1 MLEGMRRK
9 PDPASGWR
17 SGYAG
22 PFRWLLPLFI
32 FLVLSVCLPGYSV
45 VHASDEVSGEASG
58 ETSGNQAS
66 QEPTPQQMEQLQKL
80 SPAQKAAIKNELGIS
95 GGALTPDAV
104 EALKEIPGFEGL
116 TPEEIE
122 KGRMLLEQRKAG
134 AEKAGRKQ
142 EKETAA
148 RKEAEEKKAEE
159 ELPSGSLFDRYRT
172 AGAYQDVSTDLK
184 PFGYEFFREAV
195 LAPRQDLSVSS
206 DYIVGP
212 GDEVRLVMWGRINA
226 EYLLTVDRDGNINI
240 PEIGPV
246 TVAGMRFADMK
257 RLIVRN
263 AEQIVGA
270 KANVTMGTLKSIQVF
285 VLGEVRRP
293 GSYLLSSFST
303 MTNAVLAAGGPTE
316 IGSLRNITLKR
327 NNRTVAVMDFYDL
340 LLKGDKSQDEVL
352 QSGDVVFVP
361 TVGPLVGIAGNVKR
375 PAIYELKDRYD
386 LKSLF
391 DLAGGIIPTAYTQ
404 QIQVERI
411 LRNERQ
417 VVIDIDDRDL
427 TRSREIKLQDADL
440 VKVFPIVEEVKNVV
454 YLNGNVKRPGKY
466 ELKPGM
472 RISDLIRDED
482 DLLNETYFDYA
493 LVKRLV
499 PPGREEKLIPFDL
512 GKVIFGDDAGN
523 DIELQPEDSVYVF
536 SKWLFEEKPFV
547 TVEGE
552 VRNLKAGKDS
562 GEGLERAAKNIRMKL
577 KLENL
582 KSELEDLKSKAEE
595 MKLNE
600 TADFERMK
608 LGIEALEL
616 KIKKEEL
623 EATET
628 SDKVKVYLLKNFR
641 VRDAILSAGNL
652 TKDAYLEK
660 GEILRRDKDGTV
672 SRIYFNVEKA
682 MAEDPDENILLEAND
697 RIIIHSIWEEKYR
710 QTVSIEGDVMNPGMY
725 QFTEGM
731 KVSDLV
737 FAAGNV
743 LESAYLDE
751 VEISSQIIK
760 DGKSTR
766 GDYRIINLRKA
777 LGGDPEHDLPLK
789 PYDRLYVKR
798 ISEWQEELFVTITGE
813 VKFPG
818 KYIIK
823 KGERLSELIE
833 RAGGYSDK
841 AYLRGAVF
849 TRERV
854 RKLQQKQIDEM
865 VDRLERELLSTGTAQ
880 IATAASPAEARMM
893 KLEAEQK
900 RRLIAKLGSVKAKG
914 RIAVRL
920 APPEE
925 LRGTSYD
932 IELEDGDSLYIPTDP
947 MTVQVLGSVYSQN
960 AFVYEKDKRD
970 YQYYIDLA
978 GGYTKNAD
986 QGNVYILK
994 ANGVAVKVNSG
1005 FLGLSWNSGTFR
1017 WEAGSGL
1024 VESGDTIVVPEKL
1037 ERIAWMRN
1045 VKDITQILYQIAVS
1059 AGVVLVA
1066 F

>member
-1 MLEGMRRK
+1 MPEFSRRSIRG
-9 PDPASGWR
+9 AT
-17 SGYAG
+17 AG
-22 PFRWLLPLFI
+22 PSGKRAVSLALLLVV
-32 FLVLSVCLPGYSV
+32 LVLSFCLPV
-45 VHASDEVSGEASG
+45 LPAAHASDDGTTD
-58 ETSGNQAS
+58 TSLQTDTV
-66 QEPTPQQMEQLQKL
+66 QPTPQQQERLQGL
-80 SPAQKAAIKNELGIS
+80 TPAQKAAIKNELDRS
-95 GGALTPDAV
+95 GGRLTPDAIDT
-104 EALKEIPGFEGL
+104 LKDIPGLEGL

-122 KGRMLLEQRKAG
+122 KGRRLLEQRKAG
-134 AEKAGRKQ
+134 VKTAVPSKVEETKVPEAVKETAEKAPV
-142 EKETAA
+142 KEIPT
-148 RKEAEEKKAEE
+148 
-159 ELPSGSLFDRYRT
+159 GSLFERYRT

-195 LAPRQDLSVSS
+195 VAPRRDLSVAS

-212 GDEVRLVMWGRINA
+212 GDEVRLTMWGRINA
-226 EYLLTVDRDGNINI
+226 EYALTVDGDGNINI

-246 TVAGMRFADMK
+246 TVEGMRFSEMK
-257 RLIVRN
+257 DLLVRK

-270 KANVTMGTLKSIQVF
+270 KATVTMGALKSIQVF

-293 GSYLLSSFST
+293 GSYLLDPFST
-303 MTNAVLAAGGPTE
+303 ITNAVLAAGGPTG

-327 NNRTVAVMDFYDL
+327 GNRTVAVMDFYDL
-340 LLKGDKSQDEVL
+340 LLRGDKSQDEVL

-375 PAIYELKDRYD
+375 PAVYELKDRYD
-386 LKSLF
+386 LRSLF
-391 DLAGGIIPTAYTQ
+391 ELAGGIIPTAYTQ

-411 LRNERQ
+411 LDNERQ

-427 TRSREIKLQDADL
+427 SKSKEIMLKDADL
-440 VKVFPIVEEVKNVV
+440 VKVFSIVEEIRNVV
-454 YLNGNVKRPGKY
+454 YLNGNVKRPGQY

-472 RISDLIRDED
+472 RVGDLIRDEN
-482 DLLNETYFDYA
+482 DLLKETYFDYA
-493 LVKRLV
+493 LIKRLT
-499 PPGREEKLIPFDL
+499 PPGREEELIPFDL
-512 GKVIFGDDAGN
+512 GKVIFSGDAEN
-523 DIELQPEDSVYVF
+523 NIELQPEDSVYVF
-536 SKWLFEEKPFV
+536 SKWLFEEKPYV

-582 KSELEDLKSKAEE
+582 KSELEDLKAKAEE
-595 MKLNE
+595 MKLSE
-600 TADFERMK
+600 TADFEKMK

-628 SDKVKVYLLKNFR
+628 TDKVKVYLLKNFK

-652 TKDAYLEK
+652 TKDAYLAK
-660 GEILRRDKDGTV
+660 GEILRRDKDGTL

-682 MAEDPDENILLEAND
+682 MAEDPEENILLEAND
-697 RIIIHSIWEEKYR
+697 RIIIHSIWEENYR
-710 QTVSIEGDVMNPGMY
+710 RTVSIEGDVMNPGIY
-725 QFTEGM
+725 QYTEGM

-751 VEISSQIIK
+751 VEISSQVIR
-760 DGKSTR
+760 DGKSVR
-766 GDYRIINLRKA
+766 GEYRTINLRKA
-777 LGGDPEHDLPLK
+777 LNGDPEHDVPLK
-789 PYDRLYVKR
+789 PYDRVYVKR

-818 KYIIK
+818 KYIIR

-833 RAGGYSDK
+833 RAGGFSDK

-900 RRLIAKLGSVKAKG
+900 RRLITKLGSVKAKG

-920 APPEE
+920 DSPEK

-932 IELEDGDSLYIPTDP
+932 IELEDGDAIYIPTDP

-960 AFVYEKDKRD
+960 AFVYEKDRRD

-986 QGNVYILK
+986 PGSVYILK
-994 ANGVAVKVNSG
+994 ADGVAVKVRGG

-1017 WEAGSGL
+1017 WEAGSGQ

-1045 VKDITQILYQIAVS
+1045 IKDITQILYQIAVS
-1059 AGVVLVA
+1059 AGVVIVA

>member
-1 MLEGMRRK
+1 MPEFSRRSIRG
-9 PDPASGWR
+9 AT
-17 SGYAG
+17 AG
-22 PFRWLLPLFI
+22 PSGKRAVSLALLLVV
-32 FLVLSVCLPGYSV
+32 LVLSLCLPVLPSA
-45 VHASDEVSGEASG
+45 HASDDGTTD
-58 ETSGNQAS
+58 TSLQTDTV
-66 QEPTPQQMEQLQKL
+66 QPTPQQQERLQGL
-80 SPAQKAAIKNELGIS
+80 TPAQKAAIKNELDRS
-95 GGALTPDAV
+95 GGRLTPEAV
-104 EALKEIPGFEGL
+104 DTLKDIPGLEGL

-122 KGRMLLEQRKAG
+122 KGRRLLEQRKAG
-134 AEKAGRKQ
+134 VKTAAPSKAEETKVPEAAKETAEKAPV
-142 EKETAA
+142 KEIPT
-148 RKEAEEKKAEE
+148 
-159 ELPSGSLFDRYRT
+159 GSLFDRYRT
-172 AGAYQDVSTDLK
+172 AGVYQDVSTDLK

-195 LAPRQDLSVSS
+195 VAPRRDLSVAS

-212 GDEVRLVMWGRINA
+212 GDEVRLTMWGRINA
-226 EYLLTVDRDGNINI
+226 EYALTVDRDGNINI

-246 TVAGMRFADMK
+246 TVEGMRFSEMK
-257 RLIVRN
+257 DLLVRK

-270 KANVTMGTLKSIQVF
+270 KATVTMGALKSIQVF

-293 GSYLLSSFST
+293 GSYLLDPFST
-303 MTNAVLAAGGPTE
+303 ITNAVLAAGGPTG

-327 NNRTVAVMDFYDL
+327 GNRTVAVMDFYDL
-340 LLKGDKSQDEVL
+340 LLRGDKSQDEVL

-375 PAIYELKDRYD
+375 PAVYELKDRYD
-386 LKSLF
+386 LGSLF
-391 DLAGGIIPTAYTQ
+391 ELAGGIIPTAYTQ

-411 LRNERQ
+411 LDNERQ

-427 TRSREIKLQDADL
+427 TKSKEIMLKDADL
-440 VKVFPIVEEVKNVV
+440 VKVFSIVEEIRNVV
-454 YLNGNVKRPGKY
+454 YLNGNVKRPGQY

-472 RISDLIRDED
+472 RVGDLIRDEN
-482 DLLNETYFDYA
+482 DLLKETYFDYA
-493 LVKRLV
+493 LIKRLT
-499 PPGREEKLIPFDL
+499 PPGREEELIPFDL
-512 GKVIFGDDAGN
+512 GKVIFSGDAEN
-523 DIELQPEDSVYVF
+523 NIELQPEDSVYVF
-536 SKWLFEEKPFV
+536 SKWLFEEKPYV

-582 KSELEDLKSKAEE
+582 KSELEDLKAKAEE
-595 MKLNE
+595 MKLSE
-600 TADFERMK
+600 TADFEKMK

-628 SDKVKVYLLKNFR
+628 TDKVKVYLLKNFK

-652 TKDAYLEK
+652 TKDAYLAK
-660 GEILRRDKDGTV
+660 GEILRRDKDGTL

-682 MAEDPDENILLEAND
+682 MAEDPKENILLEAND
-697 RIIIHSIWEEKYR
+697 RIIIHSIWEENYR
-710 QTVSIEGDVMNPGMY
+710 RTVSIEGDVMNPGIY
-725 QFTEGM
+725 QYTEGM

-751 VEISSQIIK
+751 VEISSQVIR
-760 DGKSTR
+760 DGKSVR
-766 GDYRIINLRKA
+766 GEYRTINLRKA
-777 LGGDPEHDLPLK
+777 LNGDPEHDVPLK
-789 PYDRLYVKR
+789 PYDRVYVKR

-818 KYIIK
+818 KYIIR

-833 RAGGYSDK
+833 RAGGFSDK

-920 APPEE
+920 DSPEK

-932 IELEDGDSLYIPTDP
+932 IELEDGDAIYIPTDP

-960 AFVYEKDKRD
+960 AFVYEKDRRD

-986 QGNVYILK
+986 PGSVYILK
-994 ANGVAVKVNSG
+994 ADGVAVKVRGG

-1017 WEAGSGL
+1017 WEAGSGQ

-1045 VKDITQILYQIAVS
+1045 IKDITQILYQIAVS
-1059 AGVVLVA
+1059 AGVVIVA